1 MNTLADRGVDFY
13 VAHESLKATILT
25 SLLTVWVLIGVFVY
39 LNRYT
44 KRRYFSVWTVAW
56 MFYVV
61 WLTLNL
67 ADLASEQSKLRMM
80 AEQWCVATTAVFLMW
95 GSFRFLGLRA
105 RETSLGLFMAFL
117 FLWSY
122 IGVYQL
128 GPPFATVVS
137 LFALIGLAGIVTAG
151 AFARYRCRR
160 GYIGASMLSLG
171 FFLWGAYFI
180 GYPFAARLPDLLAT
194 GFFISSVLQLFIA
207 VAMIILV
214 LEEVRES
221 NRNVLRH
228 LRSEKIKS
236 GQLRSA
242 VTSSEQQYRSLFNQ
256 AGEAVII
263 TGAGDLRILD
273 MNQTAVHLLGL
284 TEEEARE
291 QFLPSFCESP
301 EREAQPQSDSV
312 EWVNRLCAQR
322 TLRVLKKNG
331 GATLSQVESSR
342 IDFQGRAAFQ
352 FLFRE
357 ITDRGRLEEQLR
369 QAEKLSS
376 LGQMVSSVAHE
387 LNSPLSVIK
396 GYLELIVAH
405 HEITPETRA
414 DLEIVA
420 QECDRAAK
428 LARQFLSFARR
439 RAPRREVVDVHVLIQ
454 RVADLRRCD
463 IIAAGIELFLDFAAG
478 LPSTEAD
485 PDQVQQLIIN
495 LLDNA
500 IQAMASS
507 PVPRTLRITTRLK
520 TRATLLITVE
530 DSGPGVPPEL
540 QSRIFEPFFTTKPEG
555 VGTGLGLSI
564 AHGIMAEHHGRISCG
579 RSTLGGAAL
588 HLEFPVV
595 KGEAAASAVAAV
607 CDRRSSVETAP
618 AAPASAR
625 VLVLDDEQ
633 LIAELLSEMLSV
645 LGHQPV
651 VCLSPLAALEMLQ
664 TRRFD
669 LVISD
674 FRMPGMN
681 GAEFHQTLANMN
693 PALARRVI
701 FLTGDMVNEETQR
714 YLASTGNPRLEK
726 PFQLARLEAVIAE
739 VLASGTALAA

>member
-1 MNTLADRGVDFY
+1 
-13 VAHESLKATILT
+13 
-25 SLLTVWVLIGVFVY
+25 
-39 LNRYT
+39 
-44 KRRYFSVWTVAW
+44 

-67 ADLASEQSKLRMM
+67 GDLGADHSPLRVM
-80 AEQWCVATTAVFLMW
+80 AEQWCMATTAVFLMW
-95 GSFRFLGLRA
+95 GSFRFLGVRV

-122 IGVYQL
+122 IGVYHL
-128 GPPFATVVS
+128 GPPFAAVVS

-151 AFARYRCRR
+151 TFARYRCRR

-221 NRNVLRH
+221 NRNALRH

-242 VTSSEQQYRSLFNQ
+242 VTSTEEQYRSLFNQ

-263 TGAGDLRILD
+263 IGAGDLRILD
-273 MNQTAVHLLGL
+273 LNQTAVHLLGL
-284 TEEEARE
+284 SQEEARE

-331 GATLSQVESSR
+331 GATVSQVESTR
-342 IDFQGRAAFQ
+342 IDYQGRAAFQ

-428 LARQFLSFARR
+428 LTRQFLSFARR
-439 RAPRREVVDVHVLIQ
+439 RSPRREVVDVHVLIQ

-463 IIAAGIELFLDFAAG
+463 IAAAGIELFMDLAAD

-485 PDQVQQLIIN
+485 PDQVQQLVIN

-507 PVPRTLRITTRLK
+507 PAPRTLRITTRLK
-520 TRATLLITVE
+520 THAALRISVE

-588 HLEFPVV
+588 HLEFPIV
-595 KGEAAASAVAAV
+595 KGEAAASATAAA
-607 CDRRSSVETAP
+607 CDRRSPVKTAP

-625 VLVLDDEQ
+625 VLVLDDEK
-633 LIAELLSEMLSV
+633 LIAELLSEMLGV
-645 LGHQPV
+645 LGHEPV

-701 FLTGDMVNEETQR
+701 FLTGDVVNEETQR
-714 YLASTGNPRLEK
+714 YLASTGNPHLEK
-726 PFQLARLEAVIAE
+726 PFQLGRLEAVVAQ
-739 VLASGTALAA
+739 VLSSGTALAA